1 MMAMQ
6 QSPATGSHA
15 STKRVLIVDDNPGL
29 LTLISTYVGMLGCQ
43 VSLAGNG
50 HEAFELFCRD
60 PYDLVITDLQM
71 PVMDGFELLV
81 HIKGMSDRTP
91 ILVTTG
97 NTDLAGEKADC
108 LSGALDIFV
117 KPFEL
122 KEMGAVIQD
131 VLGNGS
137 PA

>member
-1 MMAMQ
+1 MMAMPQ
-6 QSPATGSHA
+6 RPTTGPHA

-29 LTLISTYVGMLGCQ
+29 LTLISTYVAMLGCQ
-43 VSLAGNG
+43 VSQAGNG

-71 PVMDGFELLV
+71 PVMDGYDLLMQ
-81 HIKGMSDRTP
+81 IKGISDRTP

-97 NTDLAGEKADC
+97 NTDLPGDKADC